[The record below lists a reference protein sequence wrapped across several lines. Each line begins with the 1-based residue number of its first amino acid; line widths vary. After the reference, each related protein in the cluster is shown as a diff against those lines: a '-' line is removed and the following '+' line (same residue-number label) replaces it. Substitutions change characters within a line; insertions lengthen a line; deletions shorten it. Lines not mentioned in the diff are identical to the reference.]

1 MARLGDDGLDLPF
14 KPQEPTMLPPE
25 DMLISG
31 GMVVAGAV
39 VPIPEH
45 GNRPGLL
52 FRFAKTDGSGFY
64 DPMLLVL
71 EGDQAYAVQD
81 LVKDAVN
88 AALTAVHRADNGG
101 AP

>member
-1 MARLGDDGLDLPF
+1 MLHPGDRLTLVRKSMGRKAG
-14 KPQEPTMLPPE
+14 EPLVCIANVE
-25 DMLISG
+25 
-31 GMVVAGAV
+31 VV
-39 VPIPEH
+39 
-45 GNRPGLL
+45 
-52 FRFAKTDGSGFY
+52 Y

-101 AP
+101 LP